1 MSTLSRYFFRRQ
13 VGTIV
18 QFAIGIMLIVLIVDF
33 TEVSGR
39 LPESSHFTALDTLYL
54 SMLRVPSIMQT
65 TFPFIILFASMA
77 TLIGLNRK
85 YELVIARSAGVS
97 AWQFLA
103 PLAFASFLIG
113 IGLVTIVNPIAA
125 RTLQLSELQ
134 EVAAGLRNRGSL
146 EHQGP
151 PWIRQKTDE
160 GVTIIGA
167 RTAAD
172 NGLLLGDATFLRIE
186 GDNTIIERLDAKKA
200 ELESGKWV
208 LTDVRR
214 FRAGKPET
222 HVDTMEIK
230 TNLEPEFVQES
241 LSDPKT
247 IPFFELPRKIEA
259 AHSFGLSADSF
270 AVQFHTLIAL
280 PFLLMAMTLI
290 AAVVSLKFA
299 RFGQSISVIVGGI
312 IAGFVLYV
320 GSVLIKA
327 FGSAGTIPPIAAAWI
342 PVVVAMALGVTILLH
357 KEDG

>member
-1 MSTLSRYFFRRQ
+1 VSTLSRYFFRRQ

-18 QFAIGIMLIVLIVDF
+18 QFAIAIMLIILIVDF

-39 LPESSHFTALDTLYL
+39 LPETSRFSALDTVYL

-103 PLAFASFLIG
+103 PLALASFLFG

-125 RTLQLSELQ
+125 KTLRLSEFQ

-146 EHQGP
+146 EHHGP
-151 PWIRQKTDE
+151 PWIRQKTDD
-160 GVTIIGA
+160 GTTIIGA
-167 RTAAD
+167 KSAAND
-172 NGLLLGDATFLRIE
+172 GLLLGDATFLRISD
-186 GDNTIIERLDAKKA
+186 DNTISERLDAKTA
-200 ELESGKWV
+200 RLEPGKWV
-208 LTDVRR
+208 LDDVRR

-222 HVDTMEIK
+222 HVDRLEIK

-247 IPFFELPRKIEA
+247 VAFFDLPDKIEA
-259 AHSFGLSADSF
+259 ARSFGLSADAF

-280 PFLLMAMTLI
+280 PFLLTAMTLI

-299 RFGQSISVIVGGI
+299 RFGQSVSVIVGGI

-320 GSVLIKA
+320 VSVLIKA

>member
-13 VGTIV
+13 IGTII
-18 QFAIGIMLIVLIVDF
+18 QFSIGIMLIVLVVDF

-39 LPESSHFTALDTLYL
+39 LPETTHFTTLDTLYL
-54 SMLRVPSIMQT
+54 SMLRVPSIMET
-65 TFPFIILFASMA
+65 AFPFIILFASIA

-85 YELVIARSAGVS
+85 YELVVARSAGVS

-103 PLAFASFLIG
+103 PLAFASFLVG
-113 IGLVTIVNPIAA
+113 IALVVIVNPIAA
-125 RTLQLSELQ
+125 KTLRLSEFQ
-134 EVAAGLRNRGSL
+134 EVAAGMRNRGSL

-167 RTAAD
+167 KSAAND
-172 NGLLLGDATFLRIE
+172 GLLLGDATFLRI
-186 GDNTIIERLDAKKA
+186 GDDNTVIERLDAETA
-200 ELESGKWV
+200 QLEPGKWV
-208 LTDVRR
+208 LKDVGR
-214 FRAGKPET
+214 FRAGEPAE
-222 HVDTMEIK
+222 HLDRVEIK

-247 IPFFELPRKIEA
+247 VSFFNLPNKIEA
-259 AHSFGLSADSF
+259 ARSFGLSADAF

-280 PFLLMAMTLI
+280 PFLLTAMTLI

-299 RFGQSISVIVGGI
+299 RFGQSVSVIVGGI
-312 IAGFVLYV
+312 VAGFVLYV
-320 GSVLIKA
+320 GSVLIQA

-342 PVVVAMALGVTILLH
+342 PVVIAMALGVTILLH

>member
-1 MSTLSRYFFRRQ
+1 VSTLSRYFFRRQ
-13 VGTIV
+13 LGTIV
-18 QFAIGIMLIVLIVDF
+18 QFAIGIMLIVLVVDF

-39 LPESSHFTALDTLYL
+39 LPDNSNFTAFDTLYL
-54 SMLRVPSIMQT
+54 STLRVPSIMQT
-65 TFPFIILFASMA
+65 AFPFIILFASMA

-113 IGLVTIVNPIAA
+113 IALVTIVNPIAA
-125 RTLQLSELQ
+125 KTLRLSELQ

-146 EHQGP
+146 EDRGP
-151 PWIRQKTDE
+151 SWIRQKTDK

-167 RTAAD
+167 ESAAN
-172 NGLLLGDATFLRIE
+172 NGLLLGIATFLRI
-186 GDNTIIERLDAKKA
+186 GDDNTVIERLDARTARLKP
-200 ELESGKWV
+200 GKWV
-208 LTDVRR
+208 LNDVRR
-214 FRAGKPET
+214 FRAGEPET
-222 HVDTMEIK
+222 HVDQLDIK
-230 TNLEPEFVQES
+230 TDLQPEFVQES

-247 IPFFELPRKIEA
+247 IPFFQLPRKIEA

-270 AVQFHTLIAL
+270 SVQFHTLIAL
-280 PFLLMAMTLI
+280 PFLLTAMTLI

-299 RFGQSISVIVGGI
+299 RFGQSVSVIVGGI

-342 PVVVAMALGVTILLH
+342 PVVVAMAIGVTILLH

>member
-13 VGTIV
+13 IGTII
-18 QFAIGIMLIVLIVDF
+18 QFSIGIMLIVLVVDF

-39 LPESSHFTALDTLYL
+39 LPETTHFTTLDTLYL
-54 SMLRVPSIMQT
+54 SMLRVPSIMET
-65 TFPFIILFASMA
+65 AFPFIILFASIA

-85 YELVIARSAGVS
+85 YELVVARSAGVS

-103 PLAFASFLIG
+103 PLAFASFLVG
-113 IGLVTIVNPIAA
+113 IALVVIVNPIAA
-125 RTLQLSELQ
+125 KTLRLSEFQ
-134 EVAAGLRNRGSL
+134 EVAAGMRNRGSL

-167 RTAAD
+167 KSAAND
-172 NGLLLGDATFLRIE
+172 GLLLGDATFLRI
-186 GDNTIIERLDAKKA
+186 GDDNTVIERLDAEKA
-200 ELESGKWV
+200 QLEPGKWV
-208 LTDVRR
+208 LKDVGR
-214 FRAGKPET
+214 FRAGEPAE
-222 HVDTMEIK
+222 HLDRVEIK

-247 IPFFELPRKIEA
+247 VSFFNLPNKIEA
-259 AHSFGLSADSF
+259 ARSFGLSADAF

-280 PFLLMAMTLI
+280 PFLLTAMTLI

-299 RFGQSISVIVGGI
+299 RFGQSVSVIVGGI
-312 IAGFVLYV
+312 VAGFVLYV
-320 GSVLIKA
+320 GSVLIQA

-342 PVVVAMALGVTILLH
+342 PVVIAMALGVTILLH

>member
-1 MSTLSRYFFRRQ
+1 VSTLSRYFFRRQ
-13 VGTIV
+13 IGTII
-18 QFAIGIMLIVLIVDF
+18 QFSIGIMLIVLVVDF

-39 LPESSHFTALDTLYL
+39 LPETTHFTTLDTLYL
-54 SMLRVPSIMQT
+54 SMLRVPSIMET
-65 TFPFIILFASMA
+65 AFPFIILFASIA

-85 YELVIARSAGVS
+85 YELVVARSAGVS

-103 PLAFASFLIG
+103 PLAFASFLVG
-113 IGLVTIVNPIAA
+113 IALVVIVNPIAA
-125 RTLQLSELQ
+125 KTLRLSEFQ
-134 EVAAGLRNRGSL
+134 EVAAGMRNRGSL

-167 RTAAD
+167 KSAAND
-172 NGLLLGDATFLRIE
+172 GLLLGDATFLRI
-186 GDNTIIERLDAKKA
+186 GDDNTVIERLDAEKA
-200 ELESGKWV
+200 QLEPGKWV
-208 LTDVRR
+208 LKDVGR
-214 FRAGKPET
+214 FRAGEPAE
-222 HVDTMEIK
+222 HLDRVEIK

-247 IPFFELPRKIEA
+247 VSFFNLPNKIEA
-259 AHSFGLSADSF
+259 ARSFGLSADAF

-280 PFLLMAMTLI
+280 PFLLTAMTLI

-299 RFGQSISVIVGGI
+299 RFGQSVSVIVGGI
-312 IAGFVLYV
+312 VAGFVLYV
-320 GSVLIKA
+320 GSVLIQA

>member
-1 MSTLSRYFFRRQ
+1 VSTLSRYFFRRQ
-13 VGTIV
+13 IGTII
-18 QFAIGIMLIVLIVDF
+18 QFSIGIMLIVLVVDF

-39 LPESSHFTALDTLYL
+39 LPETTHFTTLDTLYL
-54 SMLRVPSIMQT
+54 SMLRVPSIMET
-65 TFPFIILFASMA
+65 AFPFIILFASIA

-85 YELVIARSAGVS
+85 YELVVARSAGVS

-103 PLAFASFLIG
+103 PLAFASFLVG
-113 IGLVTIVNPIAA
+113 IALVVIVNPIAA
-125 RTLQLSELQ
+125 KTLRLSEFQ
-134 EVAAGLRNRGSL
+134 EVAAGMRNRGSL

-167 RTAAD
+167 KSAAND
-172 NGLLLGDATFLRIE
+172 GLLLGDATFLRI
-186 GDNTIIERLDAKKA
+186 GDDNTVIERLDAEKA
-200 ELESGKWV
+200 QLEPGKWV
-208 LTDVRR
+208 LKDVGR
-214 FRAGKPET
+214 FRAGEPAE
-222 HVDTMEIK
+222 HLDSVDIK

-247 IPFFELPRKIEA
+247 VSFFNLPNKIEA
-259 AHSFGLSADSF
+259 ARSFGLSADAF

-280 PFLLMAMTLI
+280 PFLLTAMTLI

-299 RFGQSISVIVGGI
+299 RFGQSVSVIVGGI
-312 IAGFVLYV
+312 VAGFVLYV
-320 GSVLIKA
+320 GSVLIQA

-342 PVVVAMALGVTILLH
+342 PVVIAMALGVTILLH